1 MIASNKNLI
10 LLMIWQYFLQKHL
23 FTNNVDVVD
32 QHFQNRITRVYT
44 NYTNNIALYTCIFIT
59 FYAV

>member
-1 MIASNKNLI
+1 
-10 LLMIWQYFLQKHL
+10 MIWQYFLQKHL
-23 FTNNVDVVD
+23 FTNNVDVVN